1 MEHHRIRT
9 IPGIRRRERMFRIT
23 EILSVIAMVID
34 TIAVAII
41 IGTLI
46 TGIIVALRKG
56 DV

>member
-1 MEHHRIRT
+1 
-9 IPGIRRRERMFRIT
+9 MFRIT